1 MKLSDAQRRTLAVVW
16 VTYGTFYFCRVNVGP
31 ARASIQGALGVGA
44 LEMGLVL
51 GALKLGYALGQFVSG
66 QLTERLGPKR
76 VVLTGM
82 VGSGIACLLFA
93 ASPEIASL
101 RGVAAVTAPL
111 ARGLSAITGST
122 IGPMAALLVVLWMF
136 NGFMQAGG
144 WPPCVE
150 VMARWFSPAQ
160 RGRTMGILGTSYQL
174 GSALT
179 IFGCGWLVSRPG
191 ASWRIVFLVPA
202 AALFL
207 SAIHTARRLVPAPT
221 STSTSTSTST
231 ATATATA
238 TVERRGA
245 FLLTVSNGRLWLLA
259 LGLFGL
265 DLVRFGFLDWAPT
278 HLKEVHG
285 SSVATAALQAAV
297 LPLAGALGALTSGWL
312 TDRFFQSRR
321 APVIAMLLLVVGA
334 FTIAYDYVAAW
345 GALPT
350 VVCLAVI
357 GFGVFGA
364 QVLLVGTAAQDF
376 AKGGAAAAA
385 AGFVDF
391 TGSMGAFAGD
401 VVTGSMVKRGDW
413 RGAIHVWAA
422 AAIVAAL
429 LVSMLWRAKAEG
441 ASTPSAARS

>member
-1 MKLSDAQRRTLAVVW
+1 MKLSGAQRRTLAVVW

-31 ARASIQGALGVGA
+31 ARSDIQHALGIGA

-66 QLTERLGPKR
+66 QLAERLGPKR

-82 VGSGIACLLFA
+82 IGSAAACLLFA
-93 ASPEIASL
+93 ASPEIASI
-101 RGVAAVTAPL
+101 GAVGAVTAPL
-111 ARGLSAITGST
+111 ARGLTAITGST
-122 IGPMAALLVVLWMF
+122 IGPMAALLILIWMM
-136 NGFMQAGG
+136 NGFLQAGG

-150 VMARWFSPAQ
+150 VMARWFTPTQ
-160 RGRTMGILGTSYQL
+160 RGRTMGVLGTSYQL

-179 IFGCGWLVSRPG
+179 IFACGWLVSRPW

-202 AALFL
+202 TALLL
-207 SAIHTARRLVPAPT
+207 SALHTARRLDPAPPSPPPSSAPPT
-221 STSTSTSTST
+221 TPSS
-231 ATATATA
+231 AH
-238 TVERRGA
+238 GP
-245 FLLTVSNGRLWLLA
+245 LYLTLSNPRLWLLA

-297 LPLAGALGALTSGWL
+297 FPLAGALGALTSGWL

-321 APVIAMLLLVVGA
+321 APVIAMLLVLVGL
-334 FTIAYDYVAAW
+334 FTLAYDYVVTW
-345 GALPT
+345 GASTDRRVPRRPS
-350 VVCLAVI
+350 
-357 GFGVFGA
+357 GFCVFGA
-364 QVLLVGTAAQDF
+364 QVLLVGARQRRISR
-376 AKGGAAAAA
+376 KGALPAAA

-401 VVTGSMVKRGDW
+401 VVTGSMVKHGDW
-413 RGAIHVWAA
+413 RGAIHIWAA

-429 LVSMLWRAKAEG
+429 LVSMLWKASAEG
-441 ASTPSAARS
+441 DQRTRTRHSPA

>member
-31 ARASIQGALGVGA
+31 ARSDIQHALGVGA
-44 LEMGLVL
+44 LEMGFVL

-66 QLTERLGPKR
+66 QLAEKIGPKR

-101 RGVAAVTAPL
+101 GIVSAVTAPM
-111 ARGLSAITGST
+111 ARGLSAVTGSP
-122 IGPMAALLVVLWMF
+122 IGPMAALLIVIWML
-136 NGFMQAGG
+136 NGFAQAGG

-150 VMARWFSPAQ
+150 VMARWFSPKE

-179 IFGCGWLVSRPG
+179 IFACGWLVSRPW

-202 AALFL
+202 AGLFL
-207 SAIHTARRLVPAPT
+207 SAIHTAKRLDPSP
-221 STSTSTSTST
+221 STT

-238 TVERRGA
+238 TVEKRSVL
-245 FLLTVSNGRLWLLA
+245 LLTLSNPKLWLLA

-297 LPLAGALGALTSGWL
+297 FPLSGALGALTSGWL
-312 TDRFFQSRR
+312 TDRYFQSRR
-321 APVIAMLLLVVGA
+321 APVIAMLLALVGV
-334 FTIAYDYVAAW
+334 FTLSYDYLVAW
-345 GALPT
+345 GAFPT
-350 VVCLAVI
+350 VVCLAAI
-357 GFGVFGA
+357 GFCVFGA

-401 VVTGSMVKRGDW
+401 VVTGSMVKHGDW
-413 RGAIHVWAA
+413 HGAIHVWAA
-422 AAIVAAL
+422 AAVVAAV
-429 LVSMLWRAKAEG
+429 LVSMLWRAKAEASVGPGIECG
-441 ASTPSAARS
+441 AR